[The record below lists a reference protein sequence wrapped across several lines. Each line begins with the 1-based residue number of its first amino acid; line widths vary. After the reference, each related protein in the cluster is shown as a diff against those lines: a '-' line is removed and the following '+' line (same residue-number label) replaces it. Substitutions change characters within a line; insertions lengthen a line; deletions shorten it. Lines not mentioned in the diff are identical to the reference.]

1 MNFAAA
7 AACSYAGA
15 AVLNKDLEVLGI
27 AIGERR
33 AAGLGDGGN
42 ERRCVAVSAAGVVE
56 ALRSVYDA
64 AGILAELEEQALPGI

>member
-1 MNFAAA
+1 MLLR
-7 AACSYAGA
+7 GRGR
-15 AVLNKDLEVLGI
+15 LEQGSGSTGI